1 MTNKEK
7 YQRTFSV
14 LHASGNCVREVTTM
28 KKSIRR
34 YIPRAAAVCAVLVL
48 MTALATAA
56 YAADLGGI
64 QRQVQLWMEG
74 EQTDAILTVTDGHY
88 TLEYRD
94 DEGQLRKNYGGGV
107 AFEKDGTQRP
117 VTEAEILEHMNK
129 PEVRY
134 GEDGSVWVYYQEQ
147 AVEITDRFDQDGV
160 CHVHLSGGK
169 DVIYLTVFREDGY
182 AYSSHKYPDPNEIA

>member
-1 MTNKEK
+1 MTK
-7 YQRTFSV
+7 RTRS
-14 LHASGNCVREVTTM
+14 
-28 KKSIRR
+28 
-34 YIPRAAAVCAVLVL
+34 YIPRAVAVCAVLVL

-74 EQTDAILTVTDGHY
+74 EQTDAVLTVADGHY

-94 DEGQLRKNYGGGV
+94 DEGQLRQNHGGGV

-117 VTEAEILEHMNK
+117 LTGAEILENLNK

-134 GEDGSVWVYYQEQ
+134 GEDGSVWVYYREQ
-147 AVEITDRFDQDGV
+147 AVEITERFDREGI
-160 CHVHLSGGK
+160 CHVYLTGGE

-182 AYSSHKYPDPNEIA
+182 AYSIHKYPDPDEIA